1 MATKQRKKQMSKESV
16 IKSLYSLQQIV
27 DKTGIGYDMLLS
39 SVKSGK
45 LKAFQPGGRK
55 YLVHKKDLNAY
66 LSELSQSPVQQNVL
80 PEPKKDQ
87 TIELG
92 NQAALLMIQANAL
105 IAKAQQLLKEIA

>member
-1 MATKQRKKQMSKESV
+1 MPKESV

-27 DKTGIGYDMLLS
+27 DKTGISYDMLLT

-55 YLVHKKDLNAY
+55 YLVHKRDLNAY
-66 LSELSQSPVQQNVL
+66 LAELNSKPVQPQLFTEIENS
-80 PEPKKDQ
+80 Q
-87 TIELG
+87 TIQVG

-105 IAKAQQLLKEIA
+105 IAKAQELLKEIA